1 MTPHTPTQPPNDAR
15 MWKRLVSRA
24 HPDAGGDHDLFIWA
38 SASRKV
44 VCGGELGSE
53 IPRRDAP
60 PKPESAAGRSSD
72 DSDRIGFEFAF
83 RKAESFSELTRQA
96 VELANSGD
104 IPKTYAMLLLL
115 LTDCQEASRADAML
129 FRQQR
134 QGATYK
140 QLAAI
145 AHSAGMT
152 KAERVGWY
160 RVAERVPLSVRH
172 AGHILGRIKRRA
184 A

>member
-1 MTPHTPTQPPNDAR
+1 MSPRTPTQPPNDAR

-38 SASRKV
+38 SATREA
-44 VCGGELGSE
+44 VCGGELGGE
-53 IPRRDAP
+53 IPRRPDSHAP
-60 PKPESAAGRSSD
+60 AA
-72 DSDRIGFEFAF
+72 DSDRIGFESAF
-83 RKAESFSELTRQA
+83 RKAESFSDLTRQA

-104 IPKTYAMLLLL
+104 IPKTYAVLLLL
-115 LTDCQEASRADAML
+115 LADCQEASRADAML

-145 AHSAGMT
+145 AHSLSMT

-172 AGHILGRIKRRA
+172 AGHILSKLKRRA

>member
-1 MTPHTPTQPPNDAR
+1 MTPRTATHPPNDAR

-24 HPDAGGDHDLFIWA
+24 HPDAGGDHELFIWA
-38 SASRKV
+38 TATREV

-53 IPRRDAP
+53 IPRRPAP
-60 PKPESAAGRSSD
+60 EPRPSRTAD
-72 DSDRIGFEFAF
+72 DSDRIGFDFAF
-83 RKAESFSELTRQA
+83 NKAESFSDLTRQA

-104 IPKTYAMLLLL
+104 IPKIYATLLLL
-115 LTDCQEASRADAML
+115 LTDCQESSRADAML
-129 FRQQR
+129 FRQQS

-172 AGHILGRIKRRA
+172 AGHILSKLKRKA

>member
-1 MTPHTPTQPPNDAR
+1 MTPRTTTHPPNDAR
-15 MWKRLVSRA
+15 MWKRLVGRA
-24 HPDAGGDHDLFIWA
+24 HPDAGGDHELFIWA
-38 SASRKV
+38 TATREV

-53 IPRRDAP
+53 IPRRPAP
-60 PKPESAAGRSSD
+60 SPEPRPTPAD

-83 RKAESFSELTRQA
+83 HKAESFSDLTRQA

-104 IPKTYAMLLLL
+104 IPKTYADTLRLLV
-115 LTDCQEASRADAML
+115 DCQEASRVDAKL

-145 AHSAGMT
+145 AHSMGMT

-172 AGHILGRIKRRA
+172 AGHILSRLKRRA

>member
-1 MTPHTPTQPPNDAR
+1 

-24 HPDAGGDHDLFIWA
+24 HPDAGGDHELFIWA
-38 SASRKV
+38 TATREV

-53 IPRRDAP
+53 IPRR
-60 PKPESAAGRSSD
+60 SAAPEPARAAD
-72 DSDRIGFEFAF
+72 DNDRIGFEFAF
-83 RKAESFSELTRQA
+83 QKAESFSDLTRQA
-96 VELANSGD
+96 IELANSGD
-104 IPKTYAMLLLL
+104 LLKTYADTLRLLA
-115 LTDCQEASRADAML
+115 DCQEASRADAML

-145 AHSAGMT
+145 AYSMGMT

-172 AGHILGRIKRRA
+172 AGHILSRLKRRA

>member
-1 MTPHTPTQPPNDAR
+1 MSRTVTQPPDDPR

-24 HPDAGGDHDLFIWA
+24 HPDAGGDHELFLWA
-38 SASRKV
+38 VATREV
-44 VCGGELGSE
+44 VCGGELGSA
-53 IPRRDAP
+53 IPRRSAP
-60 PKPESAAGRSSD
+60 PKPEPAAGRSSD

-83 RKAESFSELTRQA
+83 HKAESFSDLTRQA
-96 VELANSGD
+96 IELANSGE
-104 IPKTYAMLLLL
+104 IPKTYANALRLLA
-115 LTDCQEASRADAML
+115 DCQEASRVDPML
-129 FRQQR
+129 FHQQR

-145 AHSAGMT
+145 AHSLGMT

-172 AGHILGRIKRRA
+172 AGHILSRLKRRA

>member
-1 MTPHTPTQPPNDAR
+1 MTPRTTTHPPNDGR

-24 HPDAGGDHDLFIWA
+24 HPDAGGDHELFIWA
-38 SASRKV
+38 TATREI
-44 VCGGELGSE
+44 VCGGELSSE
-53 IPRRDAP
+53 IPRRPAP
-60 PKPESAAGRSSD
+60 PESEPPAGD
-72 DSDRIGFEFAF
+72 PDRIGFDFAF
-83 RKAESFSELTRQA
+83 HKAESFSALTRQA
-96 VELANSGD
+96 IELANSGD
-104 IPKTYAMLLLL
+104 IPKAYADALRLLA
-115 LTDCQEASRADAML
+115 DCQEASRADAML

-134 QGATYK
+134 LGATYK

-145 AHSAGMT
+145 AHSMGMT

-172 AGHILGRIKRRA
+172 AGHILSKLKRRA